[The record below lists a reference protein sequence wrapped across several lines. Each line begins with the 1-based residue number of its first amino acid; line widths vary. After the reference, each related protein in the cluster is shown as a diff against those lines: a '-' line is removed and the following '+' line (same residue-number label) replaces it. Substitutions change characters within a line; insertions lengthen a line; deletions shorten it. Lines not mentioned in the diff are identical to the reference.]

1 MEKSGPSTY
10 TLNISPV
17 LKETVDDAFDEIV
30 SSVTDDSDCYDAI
43 QDEMHLGPFSGH
55 IPLKNVGAIYIAK
68 GLSIICEENRS
79 SLVSKLNHVNLSNH
93 SFLQLHPRQVQCYQC
108 LRMCRRC
115 LKTL

>member
-43 QDEMHLGPFSGH
+43 QDEMHLGPFSGP
-55 IPLKNVGAIYIAK
+55 IPLKMLCDLHSQRVKYHMRRK
-68 GLSIICEENRS
+68 SS
-79 SLVSKLNHVNLSNH
+79 SLFQN
-93 SFLQLHPRQVQCYQC
+93 
-108 LRMCRRC
+108 
-115 LKTL
+115 